1 MKTKAS
7 VLIVDDHPV
16 VREGLA
22 LRINR
27 QPDLEVCGEAESP
40 AEALR
45 QIAASGPDLAIVDL
59 LLKDGSGLELIRDIH
74 ARHPHLPVL
83 ALSILDERVY
93 ATRAFQAGAKGYI
106 MKQEATDKVVEAIH
120 HVFSGH
126 VYLSDPM
133 RLRLLDSL
141 AGSDSTSFLS
151 PIEQLSD
158 RELEVFR
165 LLGEGLGTR
174 QIAERLHL
182 SVKTVETY
190 CDRIKVRLNLASRSE
205 LVRDAVLWVHDG
217 QPS

>member
-1 MKTKAS
+1 MKTKTS

-45 QIAASGPDLAIVDL
+45 QIAACKPDLAIVDL

-74 ARHPHLPVL
+74 TRHPRLPVL
-83 ALSILDERVY
+83 ALSIQDERLY
-93 ATRAFQAGAKGYI
+93 ARRALQAGAKGYI
-106 MKQEATDKVVEAIH
+106 MKQEATDKVVEAIR
-120 HVFSGH
+120 HVLSGH

-141 AGSDSTSFLS
+141 AGSDSMSFLS

-217 QPS
+217 QAS

>member
-1 MKTKAS
+1 MKTKAG

-40 AEALR
+40 AEALG
-45 QIAASGPDLAIVDL
+45 QIAACKPDLAIVDL
-59 LLKDGSGLELIRDIH
+59 LLKDGSGLELIRDIQT
-74 ARHPHLPVL
+74 RHPRLLVL
-83 ALSILDERVY
+83 ALSIQDERLY
-93 ATRAFQAGAKGYI
+93 ARRALQAGAKGYI
-106 MKQEATDKVVEAIH
+106 MKQEATDKVVEAIRY
-120 HVFSGH
+120 VLSGH

-133 RLRLLDSL
+133 RRRLLDSL

-151 PIEQLSD
+151 PIEQLSN

-165 LLGEGLGTR
+165 LLGEGMSTR

-182 SVKTVETY
+182 SVKTIETY
-190 CDRIKVRLNLASRSE
+190 CDRIKVRLNLATRSE
-205 LVRDAVLWVHDG
+205 LVRDAVLWVHEV
-217 QPS
+217 QP

>member
-1 MKTKAS
+1 MKTKAG

-45 QIAASGPDLAIVDL
+45 QIAACKPDLAIVDL
-59 LLKDGSGLELIRDIH
+59 LLKDGSGLELIRDIQT
-74 ARHPHLPVL
+74 RHPLLPVV
-83 ALSILDERVY
+83 ALSIQDERLY
-93 ATRAFQAGAKGYI
+93 GRRALQAGAKGYI
-106 MKQEATDKVVEAIH
+106 MKQEATDKVVDAIR
-120 HVFSGH
+120 HVLSGH

-151 PIEQLSD
+151 PIEQLSN

-165 LLGEGLGTR
+165 LLGEGLATR
-174 QIAERLHL
+174 QIAARLHL
-182 SVKTVETY
+182 GVKTIETY

-205 LVRDAVLWVHDG
+205 LVRDAVLWVHEE
-217 QPS
+217 QP

>member
-1 MKTKAS
+1 M
-7 VLIVDDHPV
+7 
-16 VREGLA
+16 
-22 LRINR
+22 
-27 QPDLEVCGEAESP
+27 
-40 AEALR
+40 
-45 QIAASGPDLAIVDL
+45 DL
-59 LLKDGSGLELIRDIH
+59 LLKDGSGLELIRDVQT
-74 ARHPHLPVL
+74 RHPRLPVL
-83 ALSILDERVY
+83 ALSIQDERLY
-93 ATRAFQAGAKGYI
+93 ARRALQAGAKGYI
-106 MKQEATDKVVEAIH
+106 MKQEATDKVVEAIR
-120 HVFSGH
+120 HVLSGH

-190 CDRIKVRLNLASRSE
+190 CDRIKVRLNLASRGE
-205 LVRDAVLWVHDG
+205 LVRDAVLWVHEG
-217 QPS
+217 QP